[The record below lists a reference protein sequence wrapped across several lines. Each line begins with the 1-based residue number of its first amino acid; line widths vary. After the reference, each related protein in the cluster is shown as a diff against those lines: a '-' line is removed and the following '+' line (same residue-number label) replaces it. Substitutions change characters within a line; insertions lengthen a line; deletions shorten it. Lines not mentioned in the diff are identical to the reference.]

1 MKLTIIGAGNMGGA
15 TARGL
20 VRAGRLAASD
30 ITVADLNQ
38 DILSRFA
45 AAGYNTSNDNA
56 QAVKGADIVILAV
69 KPFLAEQVVKGFRD
83 SLEPDQI
90 LISFAAGVTGDTLK
104 SWLDNGKGGL
114 KCGALFLTIP
124 NIAIELC
131 QGMTF
136 ICPVVAAQAD
146 TDKALGLFEGTGTSL
161 IVNEKNLASG
171 MALSSCGI
179 AFAMRY
185 IRAAAE
191 GGVELGFYP
200 NQAVQIV
207 CQTVQGAASLIME
220 HGSNPEV
227 EIDKVTTPGGF
238 TIRGLNAMEAAGFT
252 AAVQS
257 GIRAGK

>member
-1 MKLTIIGAGNMGGA
+1 MGGA

-20 VRAGRLAASD
+20 VRAGHLAAGD
-30 ITVADLNQ
+30 ITMADLNEET
-38 DILSRFA
+38 LSKFA
-45 AAGYNTSNDNA
+45 ASGFQTSTDNA
-56 QAVKGADIVILAV
+56 KAVKGADTVILAV
-69 KPFLAEQVVKGFRD
+69 KPFLAEQVVAGFKD
-83 SLEPDQI
+83 ALEPNQI
-90 LISFAAGVTGDTLK
+90 LISFAAGVSGDTLK
-104 SWLDNGKGGL
+104 SWLDNGNGGL

-136 ICPVVAAQAD
+136 ICPVTATQAE
-146 TDKALGLFEGTGTSL
+146 TDKAVKLFEGTGTSL
-161 IVNEKNLASG
+161 IVNEKNLSSG

-179 AFAMRY
+179 AYAMRY

-191 GGVELGFYP
+191 GGVEMGFYP

-207 CQTVQGAASLIME
+207 CQTVLGAASLIME
-220 HGSNPEV
+220 HGSNPEI

-238 TIRGLNAMEAAGFT
+238 TIKGLNAMEAAGFT

-257 GIRAGK
+257 GLKAGK

>member
-1 MKLTIIGAGNMGGA
+1 MGGA

-20 VRAGRLAASD
+20 VRAGHLAAGD
-30 ITVADLNQ
+30 ITMADLNEET
-38 DILSRFA
+38 LSGFA
-45 AAGYNTSNDNA
+45 ASGFQTSTDNA
-56 QAVKGADIVILAV
+56 KAVKKADIIILAV
-69 KPFLAEQVVKGFRD
+69 KPFLAEQVVAGFKNA
-83 SLEPDQI
+83 LEPDQI
-90 LISFAAGVTGDTLK
+90 LISFAAGVSGNTLK

-136 ICPVVAAQAD
+136 ICPITAAQSD
-146 TDKALGLFEGTGTSL
+146 TDKAVRLFEGTGTSL
-161 IVNEKNLASG
+161 IVNEKNLSSG

-179 AFAMRY
+179 AYAMRY

-191 GGVELGFYP
+191 GGVEMGFYP

-207 CQTVQGAASLIME
+207 CQTVLGAASLIME
-220 HGSNPEV
+220 HGSNPEI

-238 TIRGLNAMEAAGFT
+238 TIKGLNAMEAAGFT

-257 GIRAGK
+257 GLKAGK